1 MFVVAV
7 IALLAAIAVP
17 SFLRARKRAQ
27 ATHVLND
34 LRVLDSALDLYA
46 VENNKAA
53 GAKVKF
59 KDLRGYLR
67 QGGMLYATGKDIFGN
82 SYGTFKIDQPPK
94 VPKSTKKALSDVVG
108 NTFCQQHGRAHDRVR
123 VRVTHSTCVR
133 SEEAQLQLLG
143 HSVGIERE
151 TNRPN
156 PVLTP
161 YVCSLVPCVTRS
173 TTSRA
178 ARMRLRASS
187 DSPPAGTPS
196 TAIAPTSSS
205 RRLPPVR
212 RRVTVIKASVNGGFP
227 RNLPAM
233 LSP

>member
-1 MFVVAV
+1 MEMERPLYSQASVRRNRTDCAFTLVEIMFVVAV

-108 NTFCQQHGRAHDRVR
+108 NTFW
-123 VRVTHSTCVR
+123 
-133 SEEAQLQLLG
+133 
-143 HSVGIERE
+143 
-151 TNRPN
+151 
-156 PVLTP
+156 
-161 YVCSLVPCVTRS
+161 
-173 TTSRA
+173 
-178 ARMRLRASS
+178 
-187 DSPPAGTPS
+187 SPF
-196 TAIAPTSSS
+196 
-205 RRLPPVR
+205 L
-212 RRVTVIKASVNGGFP
+212 
-227 RNLPAM
+227 
-233 LSP
+233 